1 MQGGL
6 ITVLRDMLV
15 YDRDKGVYH
24 LHISTA
30 GPNMHERARVWAFMC
45 FPSGSMERDQQVTVL
60 ER

>member
-15 YDRDKGVYH
+15 YNLDKGVYH

-30 GPNMHERARVWAFMC
+30 GPNMHDLTTCQGMGFAVFPIRVV
-45 FPSGSMERDQQVTVL
+45 GD
-60 ER
+60 

>member
-6 ITVLRDMLV
+6 ITVLRDMLI

-30 GPNMHERARVWAFMC
+30 GPDMHEHARVWALMG
-45 FPSGSMERDQQVTVL
+45 FPSGSMERDQQVAIL
-60 ER
+60 GR